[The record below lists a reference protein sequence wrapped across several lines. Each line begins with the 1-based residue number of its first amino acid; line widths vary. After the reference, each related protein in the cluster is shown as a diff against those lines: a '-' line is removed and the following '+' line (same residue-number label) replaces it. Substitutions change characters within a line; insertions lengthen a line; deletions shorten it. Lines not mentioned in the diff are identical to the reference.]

1 LAIGVGGVEGCEGE
15 LPSSEES
22 SPEEEGDDGG
32 GEGGIPDPPTAGVRI
47 GSVGFIVR
55 LVPLSCPLIS
65 KKSKGWSNDQF
76 GCLKRSKALCVLMRD
91 WRTIS
96 CMSPPIGFGVVGST
110 VIRGS
115 SFDVFVV

>member
-1 LAIGVGGVEGCEGE
+1 MEGCKGE

-32 GEGGIPDPPTAGVRI
+32 GKGGIPYPPSAGVRI
-47 GSVGFIVR
+47 GSVGFTVR
-55 LVPLSCPLIS
+55 LVPPSCSLIS
-65 KKSKGWSNDQF
+65 EKSKGWSKGQF
-76 GCLKRSKALCVLMRD
+76 GCLKWAKALCSLIRD

-115 SFDVFVV
+115 SFDVVFV